1 MPPTFEETTMTLVNP
16 PVALPVKSNR
26 RHIDQLLRPF
36 DSLAETS
43 RHLLSKSV
51 RKFDCHGEEY
61 GIPRYIWSGPPG
73 GGDTFRL
80 GLFATLNGDEPEG
93 AFALTRF
100 LAALEKEPELAR
112 GYALFIYP
120 LCNPTGFEDNTRL
133 SRDGHAL
140 NRLFWTESPAPEVR
154 FLESEI
160 WMQAFHGTINL
171 RSDAASGGVYGFAS
185 RAVLSQN
192 LLEPA
197 LHLAETFLPRNRKRQ
212 IAGIP
217 ARRGMVYADIYNA
230 REGALRAVPGLDH
243 PPFEITL
250 ATPRTASVHLQ
261 VEAHHAALTAILAE
275 FRYLQ
280 AIGQNI

>member
-1 MPPTFEETTMTLVNP
+1 MTLVNASS
-16 PVALPVKSNR
+16 PVPSAALASR
-26 RHIDQLLRPF
+26 RSFDQLLGAF
-36 DSLAETS
+36 DSTAEVS
-43 RHLLSKSV
+43 RHLLSKAV
-51 RKFDCHGEEY
+51 RKFECNGEEY
-61 GIPRYIWSGPPG
+61 ALPRFIWAGPPG
-73 GGDTFRL
+73 GGDTLRL

-93 AFALTRF
+93 AFALTRL
-100 LAALEKEPELAR
+100 LAALEKDPELAR

-133 SRDGHAL
+133 SRSGHAL
-140 NRLFWTESPAPEVR
+140 NRLFWTESTAPEVR

-160 WMQAFHGTINL
+160 WMQAFHGIINL
-171 RSDAASGGVYGFAS
+171 RSDADSAGVYGFAS
-185 RAVLSQN
+185 GAVLSQN

-197 LHLAETFLPRNRKRQ
+197 LHAAETFLPRNRKRQ
-212 IAGIP
+212 IEGIP

-230 REGALRAVPGLDH
+230 REGALRAVPGLDR

-250 ATPRTASVHLQ
+250 ATPRAASVHLQ
-261 VEAHHAALTAILAE
+261 VEALHAALTAILAE

>member
-1 MPPTFEETTMTLVNP
+1 
-16 PVALPVKSNR
+16 
-26 RHIDQLLRPF
+26 
-36 DSLAETS
+36 
-43 RHLLSKSV
+43 
-51 RKFDCHGEEY
+51 
-61 GIPRYIWSGPPG
+61 
-73 GGDTFRL
+73 
-80 GLFATLNGDEPEG
+80 LFATLNGDEPEG
-93 AFALTRF
+93 AFALARL
-100 LAALEKEPELAR
+100 LAALEKDPELAR

-140 NRLFWTESPAPEVR
+140 TRLFWTDSVAPEVR

-160 WMQAFHGTINL
+160 WMQAFHGIINL
-171 RSDAASGGVYGFAS
+171 RSDSDSAGIYGFAS
-185 RAVLSQN
+185 GALLSQW

-197 LHLAETFLPRNRKRQ
+197 LHAAETFLPRNRRRQ
-212 IAGIP
+212 IEGIP

-230 REGALRAVPGLDH
+230 RAGALRAVPGLEA

-250 ATPRTASVHLQ
+250 ATPRTASIHLQ
-261 VEAHHAALTAILAE
+261 VEALHAALAGILVE

>member
-1 MPPTFEETTMTLVNP
+1 MTLVTP
-16 PVALPVKSNR
+16 PTPAPPPAKAAR
-26 RHIDQLLRPF
+26 RSFDPLLATF
-36 DSLAETS
+36 DRLADGS
-43 RHLLSKSV
+43 RHLLSKSL
-51 RKFDCHGEEY
+51 RRFDSGGEAY
-61 GIPRYIWSGPPG
+61 ALPRYFWYGPPG

-93 AFALTRF
+93 GIALARF
-100 LAALEKEPELAR
+100 LSALEREPELAR

-133 SRDGHAL
+133 SRAGHAL
-140 NRLFWTESPAPEVR
+140 NRLFWTESDAPEVN

-160 WMQAFHGTINL
+160 WMQAFHGIINL
-171 RSDAASGGVYGFAS
+171 RSAGDSTGVYGFAS
-185 RAVLSQN
+185 GAVLSQN

-197 LHLAETFLPRNRKRQ
+197 LHAAEQFLPRNRRRQ
-212 IAGIP
+212 IEGIP

-230 REGALRAVPGLDH
+230 REGVLRAVPGLDR

-250 ATPRTASVHLQ
+250 ATPRSSPLHLQ
-261 VEAHHAALTAILAE
+261 VEAHRAALTAILAE

-280 AIGQNI
+280 AIGQNL

>member
-1 MPPTFEETTMTLVNP
+1 MTLVNP
-16 PVALPVKSNR
+16 LSPVSPPAKASR
-26 RHIDQLLRPF
+26 RSFEQLLAAF
-36 DSLAETS
+36 DSVADGS
-43 RHLLSKSV
+43 RHLLSRAV
-51 RKFDCHGEEY
+51 RKFESGGEEY
-61 GIPRYIWSGPPG
+61 FIPRYLWSGPPG

-93 AFALTRF
+93 SFALTRF
-100 LAALEKEPELAR
+100 LSALEKEPELAR
-112 GYALFIYP
+112 GYVLFIYP
-120 LCNPTGFEDNTRL
+120 LCNPTGFEDNSRL

-140 NRLFWTESPAPEVR
+140 NRLFWTESEAPEVR

-160 WMQAFHGTINL
+160 WMQAFHGIINL
-171 RSDAASGGVYGFAS
+171 RSDADSAGIYGFAS
-185 RAVLSQN
+185 GAVLSQN

-197 LHLAETFLPRNRKRQ
+197 LHAAETFLPRNRKRQ
-212 IAGIP
+212 IEGIP
-217 ARRGMVYADIYNA
+217 ARRGLVYADIYNA

-250 ATPRTASVHLQ
+250 ATPRAASVHLQ
-261 VEAHHAALTAILAE
+261 VEAYHTALTAILAE